1 MSALGSVYAPDIKEY
16 YNRIYKVCKENDILL
31 IFDEV
36 NNGFGRTGKLFAY
49 EHTGIR
55 PDMFVFGKGITS
67 GYAPLGATVV
77 SKEIAEIF
85 RDWMFMHGYTFEG
98 HPASAAAAI
107 TNINIIV
114 NEKLYENADNMG
126 NYLRERLGEIT
137 EFDIVG
143 DVIGLHYSIEYVS
156 DKNTKK
162 PISSKFWVAA
172 KIEKELLKNGVYSA
186 RASVDRTYIAP
197 PLIIN
202 KDQIDFII
210 NAIKK
215 SIRFK
220 NYIQYKQYG
229 ALEIVIKQELG
240 TNKLDEN
247 LVSIYFFDDQ
257 KKMILY
263 YNIANINI
271 PLDLNS
277 LPNVNLVKKL
287 IKVSNKRYLLV
298 YIPIQEKIISDIQEE
313 RTIGYLITVFSL
325 ENLDKRI
332 NFIYY
337 LSFITFSSII
347 LIYVFFLSFLI
358 SQIYLPINYLNKII
372 LEIKKQ
378 RFKLEEKKFLF
389 REFSN
394 LQKAFIEM
402 GKVIEQQLIM
412 LEALASND
420 ALTTVYNR
428 RAFEKFYNAMF
439 IKNNMYKSLGLD
451 ASFSVIMIDI
461 DNFKKIN
468 DTYGHDIGDK
478 VLRGLGTFLN
488 SKKRRSDIV
497 ARYGGEEFVI
507 ILSDTDKIDALKFVI
522 NLIENIKQNIKIE
535 IDKSFV
541 LSITVS
547 VGIAVFPYDSE
558 NKHNL
563 IKIADENLY
572 YTKTNGKDGAT
583 IILNNSKVLIRTK
596 EELENLLNQNIY

>member
-1 MSALGSVYAPDIKEY
+1 MKLQLSFNLR
-16 YNRIYKVCKENDILL
+16 NFL
-31 IFDEV
+31 IFI
-36 NNGFGRTGKLFAY
+36 NFIIILSLIFLFY
-49 EHTGIR
+49 
-55 PDMFVFGKGITS
+55 FITTN
-67 GYAPLGATVV
+67 LINDL
-77 SKEIAEIF
+77 EN
-85 RDWMFMHGYTFEG
+85 YTF
-98 HPASAAAAI
+98 
-107 TNINIIV
+107 N
-114 NEKLYENADNMG
+114 
-126 NYLRERLGEIT
+126 
-137 EFDIVG
+137 FFQ
-143 DVIGLHYSIEYVS
+143 SISKY
-156 DKNTKK
+156 
-162 PISSKFWVAA
+162 ISS
-172 KIEKELLKNGVYSA
+172 
-186 RASVDRTYIAP
+186 
-197 PLIIN
+197 
-202 KDQIDFII
+202 
-210 NAIKK
+210 
-215 SIRFK
+215 RFR

-229 ALEIVIKQELG
+229 ALEIIIKQELG

-263 YNIANINI
+263 YNIANINV
-271 PLDLNS
+271 PLDLSN
-277 LPNVNLVKKL
+277 LPSENFLVKKL

-298 YIPIQEKIISDIQEE
+298 YLPIQEKIISDIQEE

-389 REFSN
+389 REFNN

-478 VLRGLGTFLN
+478 VLRSLGMFLN
-488 SKKRRSDIV
+488 SKKRKSDIV

-535 IDKSFV
+535 IDKSLV
-541 LSITVS
+541 LGITVS
-547 VGIAVFPYDSE
+547 IGIAVFPYDSE

-583 IILNNSKVLIRTK
+583 IILNNSRVLIRTK
-596 EELENLLNQNIY
+596 EELENLLDQNVY

>member
-1 MSALGSVYAPDIKEY
+1 MKLQISFNLKNFLISI
-16 YNRIYKVCKENDILL
+16 NFIIIFSL
-31 IFDEV
+31 IF
-36 NNGFGRTGKLFAY
+36 LFY
-49 EHTGIR
+49 
-55 PDMFVFGKGITS
+55 FITTN
-67 GYAPLGATVV
+67 LIN
-77 SKEIAEIF
+77 ELEN
-85 RDWMFMHGYTFEG
+85 YTF
-98 HPASAAAAI
+98 
-107 TNINIIV
+107 N
-114 NEKLYENADNMG
+114 
-126 NYLRERLGEIT
+126 
-137 EFDIVG
+137 FFQ
-143 DVIGLHYSIEYVS
+143 SISKY
-156 DKNTKK
+156 
-162 PISSKFWVAA
+162 ISS
-172 KIEKELLKNGVYSA
+172 
-186 RASVDRTYIAP
+186 
-197 PLIIN
+197 
-202 KDQIDFII
+202 
-210 NAIKK
+210 
-215 SIRFK
+215 RFK
-220 NYIQYKQYG
+220 NYIKYEQYV
-229 ALEIVIKQELG
+229 ALEMAIKQELG

-247 LVSIYFFDDQ
+247 LVAVYFFDAQ

-263 YNIANINI
+263 YSTTNISI
-271 PLDLNS
+271 PMDLNS
-277 LPNVNLVKKL
+277 FSNNNSLNRL

-298 YIPIQEKIISDIQEE
+298 YLPIQEKIISDIEE
-313 RTIGYLITVFSL
+313 EKTIGYLINVFSL

-347 LIYVFFLSFLI
+347 LIYIFFLLFLI
-358 SQIYLPINYLNKII
+358 SQIYLPINYLNKMTF
-372 LEIKKQ
+372 EIKKQ

-389 REFSN
+389 KEFSS

-478 VLRGLGTFLN
+478 VLRSLGIFLN
-488 SKKRRSDIV
+488 SKKRKNDVV

-507 ILSDTDKIDALKFVI
+507 ILSDTDKIDALKFVV
-522 NLIENIKQNIKIE
+522 NLIENIKENIKIE
-535 IDKSFV
+535 IDKIFT
-541 LSITVS
+541 LGITVS
-547 VGIAVFPYDSE
+547 IGIAVFPYDSE
-558 NKHNL
+558 NKNHL

-596 EELENLLNQNIY
+596 EELENILNQNIY

>member
-1 MSALGSVYAPDIKEY
+1 MFIKLQLSF
-16 YNRIYKVCKENDILL
+16 NLKNFL
-31 IFDEV
+31 IFI
-36 NNGFGRTGKLFAY
+36 NFIIILSLIFLFY
-49 EHTGIR
+49 
-55 PDMFVFGKGITS
+55 FITTN
-67 GYAPLGATVV
+67 LINDL
-77 SKEIAEIF
+77 EN
-85 RDWMFMHGYTFEG
+85 YTF
-98 HPASAAAAI
+98 
-107 TNINIIV
+107 N
-114 NEKLYENADNMG
+114 
-126 NYLRERLGEIT
+126 
-137 EFDIVG
+137 FFQ
-143 DVIGLHYSIEYVS
+143 SISKY
-156 DKNTKK
+156 
-162 PISSKFWVAA
+162 ISS
-172 KIEKELLKNGVYSA
+172 
-186 RASVDRTYIAP
+186 
-197 PLIIN
+197 
-202 KDQIDFII
+202 
-210 NAIKK
+210 
-215 SIRFK
+215 RFK
-220 NYIQYKQYG
+220 NYIQYKQYD

-240 TNKLDEN
+240 TNRLDEN

-277 LPNVNLVKKL
+277 FPIENLEKKL

-298 YIPIQEKIISDIQEE
+298 YLPIQEKIISDIQEE
-313 RTIGYLITVFSL
+313 RTIGYLISVFSL

-358 SQIYLPINYLNKII
+358 SQIYLPISYLNKII

-478 VLRGLGTFLN
+478 VLRSLGMFLN
-488 SKKRRSDIV
+488 SKKRKSDIV

-535 IDKSFV
+535 IDESFV

-547 VGIAVFPYDSE
+547 IGIAVFPYDSE
-558 NKHNL
+558 NKYNL

-583 IILNNSKVLIRTK
+583 IILNNSKVLVRTK
-596 EELENLLNQNIY
+596 EELENILNQNIY